1 MTCEISVETLFFNSN
16 LLLSSCR
23 ILLEALKENK
33 RNELKN
39 ANHFSNKLNLVISR
53 LFGNNK
59 YELIDKDMV
68 FNNVEC
74 CVPPFKFYC
83 FEFLPPWY
91 LVIMHFLING
101 YYDKNHSIYIS
112 VICINYAILET
123 NSGLPLLEYTIANKK
138 VTFWQPY
145 SLSN

>member
-23 ILLEALKENK
+23 ILL
-33 RNELKN
+33 
-39 ANHFSNKLNLVISR
+39 SNKLNLVISR

-68 FNNVEC
+68 FDNVEC

-83 FEFLPPWY
+83 FEFLPP
-91 LVIMHFLING
+91 
-101 YYDKNHSIYIS
+101 
-112 VICINYAILET
+112 
-123 NSGLPLLEYTIANKK
+123 
-138 VTFWQPY
+138 
-145 SLSN
+145 

>member
-68 FNNVEC
+68 FDNVEC

-83 FEFLPPWY
+83 FEFLPP
-91 LVIMHFLING
+91 
-101 YYDKNHSIYIS
+101 
-112 VICINYAILET
+112 
-123 NSGLPLLEYTIANKK
+123 
-138 VTFWQPY
+138 
-145 SLSN
+145 